1 MRGWG
6 GGAKTYWRQRS
17 QWRLGFCLA
26 ILQVLKAVHVCAFYT
41 DQRQK
46 KKKKRMAV
54 LCTKGDGIC
63 TGSRDSFLSAFPWE
77 NTLAACLRTGT
88 MQDRQ
93 P

>member
-6 GGAKTYWRQRS
+6 GGAKTYWRR
-17 QWRLGFCLA
+17 QWRLGFCQA
-26 ILQVLKAVHVCAFYT
+26 ILQVLKAVHVCAFHA
-41 DQRQK
+41 DQRQHIK
-46 KKKKRMAV
+46 KKKMAV
-54 LCTKGDGIC
+54 LCTRGDGIC
-63 TGSRDSFLSAFPWE
+63 TGSRDSFSSAFPRE